1 MQSYASRPKKI
12 ARTIESVRPHAS
24 MPSITE
30 LLQCQ
35 RPDIP
40 LIGKSDRDRPL
51 QRVVISTD
59 DVPGLQMDL
68 NTDRIELAQK
78 LIYHLCMRMGKR
90 ASLQILQDLLLQE
103 RENGREIPE
112 ILFKYIQQILATP
125 ASKDSDSKKD
135 GYFVKRQFIKSH
147 PPMTEEERDPA
158 IKQGLRIWVV
168 GDPGRGITWKTIGL
182 YLQGR
187 LSAEDVRTIGM
198 LTLLR
203 EDAEQ
208 VEQADDDTLTAR
220 GRGTLDAAAAQLNG
234 SLDAL
239 PAYNGVSYRQA
250 GIASAQVYGGLIHVG
265 DHIQD
270 ASFWSTSALKID
282 GSAGE
287 WGAEG
292 TEDAPRV
299 YYIIDG
305 HTGRYI
311 SQYAGIE
318 EGQHEVLFKNGMV
331 FAVMQ
336 IANYQNRTFFVH
348 LYEVNPADLPAGTI
362 LKNPYTGAPVE

>member
-1 MQSYASRPKKI
+1 MQSYTSRPKKI
-12 ARTIESVRPHAS
+12 SRTIESVRPPAS

-59 DVPGLQMDL
+59 AVPGLPMDL

-78 LIYHLCMRMGKR
+78 LIYQLCMRMGKR

-103 RENGREIPE
+103 RENGQEIPE

-168 GDPGRGITWKTIGL
+168 GDPGRGITWKAIGL

-208 VEQADDDTLTAR
+208 AAHADDDTLTAR

-250 GIASAQVYGGLIHVG
+250 GIASAPGVWRPDSCGRPYPGRLLLVHQCV
-265 DHIQD
+265 
-270 ASFWSTSALKID
+270 
-282 GSAGE
+282 
-287 WGAEG
+287 
-292 TEDAPRV
+292 ED
-299 YYIIDG
+299 
-305 HTGRYI
+305 
-311 SQYAGIE
+311 
-318 EGQHEVLFKNGMV
+318 
-331 FAVMQ
+331 
-336 IANYQNRTFFVH
+336 
-348 LYEVNPADLPAGTI
+348 
-362 LKNPYTGAPVE
+362 